1 MLFPLGGTASYR
13 KRCTHCWCN
22 MELHVL
28 LSKEEKERQ
37 KGKGG
42 SFKYTWQP
50 PGLELEKVN
59 SINKIKVIVLHLL

>member
-1 MLFPLGGTASYR
+1 
-13 KRCTHCWCN
+13 

>member
-1 MLFPLGGTASYR
+1 
-13 KRCTHCWCN
+13 

-28 LSKEEKERQ
+28 LSKEEKEKQ

-42 SFKYTWQP
+42 SFKYAWQP

-59 SINKIKVIVLHLL
+59 NITDNADTVARLL

>member
-1 MLFPLGGTASYR
+1 
-13 KRCTHCWCN
+13 
-22 MELHVL
+22 MELHIL

-59 SINKIKVIVLHLL
+59 SINKVIVLYLLWEKLPASCLSFLLTSW